1 MKKRTILPLL
11 LVAVLALGIGYAAVA
26 GVTLQINGNAIV
38 TPTQENFGVRF
49 DGTPTVDKAT
59 AAILA
64 DKTKAS
70 LDVTG
75 LSDKND
81 TATATFTVLNDGT
94 VSQYAAEIKDLVI
107 GTYNT
112 TVFEI
117 TTDFA
122 AKTLQPGDSMEIT
135 VIVKL
140 IQVPTEEVSTPI
152 TITFK
157 ADPVVA
163 A

>member
-81 TATATFTVLNDGT
+81 TATATFTV
-94 VSQYAAEIKDLVI
+94 
-107 GTYNT
+107 TYNT

-117 TTDFA
+117 TTNFA
-122 AKTLQPGDSMEIT
+122 AKTLQPGESMDIT
-135 VIVKL
+135 VTVKL
-140 IQVPTEEVSTPI
+140 VQVPTEEVSTPI